1 MCEEAD
7 IRIPKKI
14 FREYDIRGVVGED
27 LTDSG
32 VYRLGLAIASTM
44 IREGIDRAVVGRDNR
59 QSSDAFFEALSNGMT
74 RGGVNVVDIGM
85 VPTPVL
91 YFAAK
96 RWKFDGGVMITASH
110 NPGEF
115 NGFKVL
121 RGEGTIYGDSIR
133 ELWDIMGGD
142 LDEGGNGTI
151 EHRDANAEY
160 IEYVRGN
167 IELDRPVAFA
177 ADGGNGTS
185 GIVAVDLFRSLGCD
199 PDYMFM
205 EPDGTYPNHHPDP
218 TRPENLKELKKRVL
232 EGGLEFGVGFDG
244 DSDRI
249 GVIDD
254 RGQILWG
261 DRLLALFA
269 RSVLEEHPGS
279 SIIFEVKCS
288 QSLEEDILKHGGKPI
303 MWKTGHSLIKKKMRE
318 ENAPL
323 AGEMSGHIFFADK
336 YFGFDDAIYAAC
348 RLLEIASKGRAKLS
362 ELLSDLPTYEN
373 TPEIRI
379 DCPDEEKFQVVEKVR
394 DHFKKTHSVIDV
406 DGARIQFDG
415 GWGLIRASN
424 TQPVLVLRF
433 EAKDRETLDRIAGEV
448 ELVLRVHTEIDS
460 LSWE

>member
-1 MCEEAD
+1 MIRDGIEEAV
-7 IRIPKKI
+7 I
-14 FREYDIRGVVGED
+14 
-27 LTDSG
+27 
-32 VYRLGLAIASTM
+32 
-44 IREGIDRAVVGRDNR
+44 GRDNR
-59 QSSDAFFEALSNGMT
+59 LSSDDFFDALSRGMT

-96 RWKFDGGVMITASH
+96 RWEFDGGVMITASH

-121 RGEGTIYGDSIR
+121 RGEGTIYGDSIM
-133 ELWDIMGGD
+133 ELWDIMEGD
-142 LDEGGNGTI
+142 LYEGGRGTI
-151 EHRDANAEY
+151 ERRDATAEY
-160 IEYVRGN
+160 IEFIRGN
-167 IELDRPVAFA
+167 ITLERPIAFA

-185 GIVAVDLFRSLGCD
+185 GIAAVDLFGSLGCE
-199 PDYMFM
+199 PQYLYM

-218 TRPENLKELKKRVL
+218 TRSENLKDLEKLVL

-269 RSVLEEHPGS
+269 RNVLREHPGS

-288 QSLEEDILKHGGKPI
+288 QSLEEDIRKHGGKPI

-318 ENAPL
+318 ENALL

-348 RLLEIASKGRAKLS
+348 RLLEIASRGDARLS
-362 ELLSDLPTYEN
+362 ELLGDLPAYES

-394 DHFKKTHSVIDV
+394 DHFKQTHSVIDV

-433 EAKDRETLDRIAGEV
+433 EAKEREALERIVGEV
-448 ELVLRVHTEIDS
+448 ESVLKAHTDVAS

>member
-1 MCEEAD
+1 MIRDGIEEAV
-7 IRIPKKI
+7 I
-14 FREYDIRGVVGED
+14 
-27 LTDSG
+27 
-32 VYRLGLAIASTM
+32 
-44 IREGIDRAVVGRDNR
+44 GRDNR
-59 QSSDAFFEALSNGMT
+59 LSSDDFFDALSRGMT

-96 RWKFDGGVMITASH
+96 RWEFDGGVMITASH

-121 RGEGTIYGDSIR
+121 RGEGTIYGDSIM
-133 ELWDIMGGD
+133 ELWDIMEGD
-142 LDEGGNGTI
+142 LDEGGRGTI
-151 EHRDANAEY
+151 ERRDAKAEY
-160 IEYVRGN
+160 IEFIRGN
-167 IELDRPVAFA
+167 ITLERPIAFA

-185 GIVAVDLFRSLGCD
+185 GIVAVDLFRSLGCE
-199 PDYMFM
+199 PQYLYM

-218 TRPENLKELKKRVL
+218 TRPENLKDLEKLVL

-269 RSVLEEHPGS
+269 RNVLREHPGS

-288 QSLEEDILKHGGKPI
+288 QSLEEDIRKHGGKPI

-318 ENAPL
+318 ENALL

-348 RLLEIASKGRAKLS
+348 RLLEITSRGDARLS
-362 ELLSDLPTYEN
+362 ELLGDLPAYES

-394 DHFKKTHSVIDV
+394 DHFKQTHSVIDV

-433 EAKDRETLDRIAGEV
+433 EAKEREALERIVGEV
-448 ELVLRVHTEIDS
+448 ESVLKAHTDVAS